1 MEFSEKYLKLSH
13 KKSKK
18 CVQIAVEGFP
28 IMEIARFNRVL
39 RCNHDVTY
47 ISIPR
52 EILDEMDLH
61 AGEVV
66 FVKISK
72 GKPAE
77 NF

>member
-1 MEFSEKYLKLSH
+1 
-13 KKSKK
+13 
-18 CVQIAVEGFP
+18 
-28 IMEIARFNRVL
+28 MEIARFNRVL